1 MCLVCIIQYMFYI
14 VYTIETSYFNITLD
28 ELKADYNYVDKFGI
42 LYKWL
47 NLYYI
52 FSFSMWFLE
61 HVRRI
66 FPWS

>member
-52 FSFSMWFLE
+52 FCFSMWFLE